1 MEQKKSNISPK
12 SGMSRDTHISLL
24 KPTEYSFALN
34 ANTESE
40 IGDKLNISNE
50 SSNYL
55 SVQFTAGYKAIEFK
69 KDLLNNKTYYFLTN
83 PTTKKSSIGYVS
95 DTITDVYNEDLYE
108 ECIDCRDGHN
118 VVGTPLEQI
127 TQTPSH
133 TYTEIIND
141 ICHAVGEGFN
151 FDINFPILFIEM
163 KQDKFG
169 TFLYWNDYKNP
180 PRWINVEDISYL
192 FTQEVACDDDITLSC
207 FNVDKLRQFP
217 KYTTPT
223 ITPEVLQ
230 VGGQLKLGVYEFYVA
245 YCDKVGREITEYF
258 TPTHPIRIFDENNQI
273 LLQPDL
279 ESKTNYAIKLKVD
292 NLDTNFKYYKVVV
305 VQKTSL
311 NQALSA
317 YFIEG
322 IHPTTEDTIT
332 YASDANKERIA
343 SDKLYTITKH
353 YERAKGIMTSNN
365 TAFQWGLVER
375 REVNLQPIV
384 NLLGSTVKWSS
395 SVAKEDLFKSPI
407 ATSKYQGYTRDE
419 VQPFAIRFK
428 YKDGGTT
435 ATYPLIPRPPKESE
449 LEEVDQE
456 DLNRRSIEENVPNC
470 TESTRTKKWQLFN
483 TATVEKSCVDIED
496 GAEVILEDIQNSC
509 VIDAV
514 ATVPLGA
521 LTIDID
527 GEFTDLATYINENY
541 EDVTDPL
548 SSKYL
553 ATIAPYL
560 VDTYPAEHCQPIF
573 GNLISDSVLVVGK
586 SYVIYE
592 LQPGDIFTNVGYISE
607 GVPFIATGTTP
618 TTWTNSTDVYIT
630 DCGASTLTSFRN
642 IIGEVV
648 DEVATK
654 IEKTEAEY
662 TKSKLTK
669 FCSIYKTDP
678 STGAEI
684 RDTSFENDFMACAGI
699 AKETVYFRDSDFY
712 EESCSD
718 AFDLPIPTDNPI
730 GYFHNYYGELVRADL
745 LLPQETAVGDA
756 DFDADFIHKGAL
768 WYKVEKNSRDKFV
781 FEIGKKT
788 NCPSDTDDIS
798 TINKLRYNFYAN
810 CSSTTSLGGAIVD
823 MSVGVI
829 DIVDITTFPDTFYVV
844 IDAAITSEIVQTEPC
859 NTVFSFPA
867 VPTLTTKYRT
877 APLCGCFS
885 AFQRNIEYKNIEVE
899 YSSIIIDKEEVYTS
913 ECKFFI
919 PKVDS
924 CDPIPFA
931 QGDFAYWQSIRTY
944 SDNKELFDSSDI
956 KIESSDLST
965 IPVAV
970 KNEFLNNYTTLA
982 TDIDGNYIWAEEIKE
997 VTSEL
1002 APKVDFTCRPIRH
1015 YKFPDNN
1022 VSPFMTDIKLAKNA
1036 QSLVFPL
1043 GIHLDSTVV
1052 DAFLKIAVKNNLISQ
1067 KEYDNIESYEIL
1079 RGDNV
1084 GNKSIVG
1091 SGLAYDMYKYTE
1103 NNKIVHYANFP
1114 HNGLGTDIFHE
1125 EFGSQIGHPYSST
1138 GNNKYSVISPD
1149 ILYNQLQ
1156 IPTEIT
1162 MSGYQLGNATN
1173 YFNEVEEHSKWV
1185 ILGRGAKTTADI
1197 LSIAEVAL
1205 ETIAKI
1211 TDFTVNSGVG
1221 QSWFMGGL
1229 TFGTNAVGAAISAG
1243 SIAVFA
1249 ATTALQGFTRY
1260 GKYRLDWLNI
1270 FRDLGKPTNFS
1281 SYGVS
1286 LGYHNYFQKNTDNN
1300 NYLRGISTGK
1310 NLKDYRRYSFLDEKS
1325 KEQITVNSYLREYSS
1340 FISLGNYSFQY
1351 SNAYK
1356 TFDNSDTN
1364 IYTTSRATSYLNS
1377 SPDKN
1382 VGSPYITL
1390 KNWVADQYGNID
1402 SVKWLTTNYSNEL
1415 GVSTDCQTIFGGT
1428 AYISRFSWKRKIP
1441 FFTQT
1446 AFKLA
1451 DKLPFNYSDYPNV
1464 AKARFYVDYE
1474 TGGEVDLIG
1483 ALIPD
1488 INTEYVLDE
1497 QTPTNKFYIK
1507 KPSKFYLWYYGI
1519 SDFLV
1524 ESEINCFFRYGERE
1538 PEDQFY
1544 PLQSDVVGWTQ
1555 EKNVSIGAPN
1565 KFLYNNIYSTP
1576 VSNTDYTYLDNT
1588 YSKIEWE
1595 KRAKQDNLVI
1605 YSQQDN
1611 DENDFAD
1618 PWLIYKPLDRYE
1630 FPTKFGKLIQLKDL
1644 ESAQVLGRFENTQV
1658 LFNAI
1663 DNLAQRLLPETK
1675 ELGAGGIFNQRP
1687 IEFKV
1692 TDLGYAGTQHSEMV
1706 STPYGHLTV
1715 DAKRGQIFMLDQ
1727 NGRELVAISERS
1739 GNEESGM
1746 KSWFKEHLP
1755 FKILKYLPQIDINN
1769 KFKGIGLNIWWDSR
1783 YSRVFFTKRDYVL
1796 KSGIDKNDFTFTEN
1810 NQLLYNDVEVFF
1822 DNITLFEDVSW
1833 TIAYK
1838 VTEGRWTSYYSFTPD
1853 YSVAHNDFFNVG
1865 YNWGVDKEK
1874 LWEHNH
1880 GNSSY
1885 QVFQGRLYP
1894 FIIEAPVVNQ
1904 NVNKIL
1910 NTISL
1915 NIEAKRYQN
1924 LWDFSQDKEK
1934 GFNKAIIYN
1943 NTNNSHLLE
1952 LIPQKTASQSNR
1964 YPITKANSQEILFT
1978 PLEGKHTFNYF
1989 YNRVRNQDNNIP
2001 IWDNDFNRIDKTLNP
2016 LALSFKNKPLLEKLR
2031 GETFLIRLINDNE
2044 SRYNILL
2051 KNIIT
2056 TETNYE

>member
-1 MEQKKSNISPK
+1 MV
-12 SGMSRDTHISLL
+12 RDTHISLL

-55 SVQFTAGYKAIEFK
+55 SVQFTAGYKVLGFK

-95 DTITDVYNEDLYE
+95 DTMTDVYNEDLYE

-118 VVGTPLEQI
+118 VVGTPLEEI

-141 ICHAVGEGFN
+141 LCHSVGEGFN

-180 PRWINVEDISYL
+180 PRWMNVEDKSYL
-192 FTQEVACDDDITLSC
+192 FIQDVACDDDVVLKC

-217 KYTTPT
+217 KYTTPI

-230 VGGQLKLGVYEFYVA
+230 VGGQLKLGVYEFYTA

-305 VQKTSL
+305 IQKTSL

-317 YFIEG
+317 YFVEG
-322 IHPTTEDTIT
+322 IHPTTEDTIV

-353 YERAKGIMTSNN
+353 YEKAKGLMTSNN
-365 TAFQWGLVER
+365 TMFQWGLVER

-407 ATSKYQGYTRDE
+407 ATSKYQGYIRDE

-449 LEEVDQE
+449 LEEVSEE
-456 DLNRRSIEENVPNC
+456 DLNRQSIEENVPNC
-470 TESTRTKKWQLFN
+470 TENTRTKRWQLFN

-496 GAEVILEDIQNSC
+496 GAEVILEDVQNEC
-509 VIDAV
+509 TINNV
-514 ATVPLGA
+514 ATIPAGM
-521 LTIDID
+521 LTIEN
-527 GEFTDLATYINENY
+527 GTEFIDLATYINDNFDY
-541 EDVTDPL
+541 VTDPVNVDIYN
-548 SSKYL
+548 KVGQ
-553 ATIAPYL
+553 YL
-560 VDTYPAEHCQPIF
+560 VDTYPAEHCQPVF
-573 GNLISDSVLVVGK
+573 GYLITENTLEIGK
-586 SYVIYE
+586 TYVIYD
-592 LQPGDIFTNVGYISE
+592 LQAGDNFTNVGYISE
-607 GVPFIATGTTP
+607 NVPFIATATTP
-618 TTWTNSTDVYIT
+618 TIWTNNTDVYRT
-630 DCGASTLTSFRN
+630 DCETAVLTDFEN
-642 IIGEVV
+642 VIDEVTG
-648 DEVATK
+648 EVATK

-662 TKSKLTK
+662 SKSKLTK
-669 FCSIYKTDP
+669 FCNIYKINTSD
-678 STGAEI
+678 GNEL
-684 RDTSFENDFMACAGI
+684 RDTDFENNFMPCVGSSNGN
-699 AKETVYFRDSDFY
+699 VYFRDSDFY
-712 EESCSD
+712 EEDCNS
-718 AFDLPIPTDNPI
+718 AFDLPVPTDNPI
-730 GYFHNYYGELVRADL
+730 GYFHNYYGALAYNDL
-745 LLPQETAVGDA
+745 LLTKETAVGDA
-756 DFDADFIHKGAL
+756 DFDMNYIHKGAL
-768 WYKVEKNSRDKFV
+768 WYKVEKNDRDQFV

-798 TINKLRYNFYAN
+798 TINKVRYNFYAN
-810 CSSTTSLGGAIVD
+810 CTSITSLGGAIVD
-823 MSVGVI
+823 MSVGALEII
-829 DIVDITTFPDTFYVV
+829 DISTFPDTFYVA
-844 IDAAITSEIVQTEPC
+844 IDVAIVSNFVGISLVTDPPFSTQFC
-859 NTVFSFPA
+859 NPST
-867 VPTLTTKYRT
+867 TLVYRT

-885 AFQRNIEYKNIEVE
+885 AFQRDIEYKYIEVK
-899 YSSIIIDKEEVYTS
+899 YTSIVIDKKETYNS

-931 QGDFAYWQSIRTY
+931 QGDFAYWESTRNY
-944 SDNKELFDSSDI
+944 SDNKELFDSSSI
-956 KIESSDLST
+956 KITSEDLNT
-965 IPVAV
+965 IPLDV
-970 KNEFLNNYTTLA
+970 KNEFLNNYTTLL
-982 TDIDGNYIWAEEIKE
+982 TDIDGNYIWAEEIKT
-997 VTSEL
+997 VTEEL

-1015 YKFPDNN
+1015 YKFPDNR
-1022 VSPFMTDIKLAKNA
+1022 VSSFMSDIKLAKNA

-1043 GIHLDSTVV
+1043 GIHIDNTVV
-1052 DAFLKIAVKNNLISQ
+1052 DAFLKIAVSNNLISQ
-1067 KEYDNIESYEIL
+1067 KEYDNIESYEVL

-1103 NNKIVHYANFP
+1103 NGKDVHYANFP
-1114 HNGLGTDIFHE
+1114 HNTLGADNFHE
-1125 EFGSQIGHPYSST
+1125 QSGSSIDHPYNSE
-1138 GNNKYSVISPD
+1138 GNTKYSVISPD

-1162 MSGYQLGNATN
+1162 MQGYQLGNARN

-1185 ILGRGAKTTADI
+1185 ILGRKSKRTADI
-1197 LSIAEVAL
+1197 LATAEVVLEVAL
-1205 ETIAKI
+1205 KTAELTINGI
-1211 TDFTVNSGVG
+1211 G
-1221 QSWFMGGL
+1221 QSWSLAVFGVYGG
-1229 TFGTNAVGAAISAG
+1229 AVGG
-1243 SIAVFA
+1243 SIPGAGLSGGALVAYVATQAVSS
-1249 ATTALQGFTRY
+1249 FTRY

-1270 FRDLGKPTNFS
+1270 FRDLGKPINFAN
-1281 SYGVS
+1281 YGVS
-1286 LGYHNYFQKNTDNN
+1286 LGYHNYFQKNTSEP
-1300 NYLRGISTGK
+1300 NYLRGISVGK

-1340 FISLGNYSFQY
+1340 FISLGNYSFDY
-1351 SNAYK
+1351 TSPYK
-1356 TFDNSDTN
+1356 SFDNIDVNRLNASRGLSSTN
-1364 IYTTSRATSYLNS
+1364 TN
-1377 SPDKN
+1377 PDKN
-1382 VGSPYITL
+1382 VGSPYVTL
-1390 KNWVADQYGNID
+1390 KNWVSDQYGNID
-1402 SVKWLTTNYSNEL
+1402 SIKWLTTNYTNEL

-1428 AYISRFSWKRKIP
+1428 AYISRFSWKRKVP
-1441 FFTQT
+1441 FFTKT
-1446 AFKLA
+1446 AFREA
-1451 DKLPFNYSDYPNV
+1451 DRLPFDYRDYPNI
-1464 AKARFYVDYE
+1464 ATPRFYVDYE

-1488 INTEYVLDE
+1488 INTEHFMDE
-1497 QTPTNKFYIK
+1497 QTSTNAFYIK

-1519 SDFLV
+1519 TDFLV

-1538 PEDQFY
+1538 PKDQFY
-1544 PLQSDVVGWTQ
+1544 PLQSDVVDWTQ

-1588 YSKIEWE
+1588 YNKVEWE

-1605 YSQQDN
+1605 WSQQDN
-1611 DENDFAD
+1611 DENDFVD
-1618 PWLIYKPLDRYE
+1618 PWLIYKPLDKYE
-1630 FPTKFGKLIQLKDL
+1630 FATKFGKLVHLKDL

-1675 ELGAGGIFNQRP
+1675 ELGTGGIFNQRP

-1706 STPYGHLTV
+1706 STPFGHFTI
-1715 DAKRGQIFMLDQ
+1715 DAKRGQVFMLDQ

-1796 KSGIDKNDFTFTEN
+1796 KSGIDKNDFTFTED

-1822 DNITLFEDVSW
+1822 DNTTLFEDVSW

-1865 YNWGVDKEK
+1865 YNWGIDKEK

-2001 IWDNDFNRIDKTLNP
+2001 IWDNDLNRINKTLNP
-2016 LALSFKNKPLLEKLR
+2016 LALSFRGKPLLEKLR
-2031 GETFLIRLINDNE
+2031 GENFLIRLINDNE